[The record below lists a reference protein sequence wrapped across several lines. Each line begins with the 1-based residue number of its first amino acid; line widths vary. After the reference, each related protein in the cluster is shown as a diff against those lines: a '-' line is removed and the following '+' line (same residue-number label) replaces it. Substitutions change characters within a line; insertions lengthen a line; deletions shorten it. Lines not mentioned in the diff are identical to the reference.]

1 MSDDSVN
8 FYKSLDDFLDDMDE
22 RRKDKNKFVAIEFI
36 YKGETYRINNE
47 YLTPTFAYRVPGVKF
62 WVFLVHFKWVDGW
75 CDPDYDT
82 IGQYSSMDELLE
94 KCKIDGVLL
103 REIIVDPN
111 TEIVTQDNEIDV
123 DDLANL

>member
-1 MSDDSVN
+1 M
-8 FYKSLDDFLDDMDE
+8 
-22 RRKDKNKFVAIEFI
+22 KFM
-36 YKGETYRINNE
+36 
-47 YLTPTFAYRVPGVKF
+47 
-62 WVFLVHFKWVDGW
+62 VFLVHFKWVDGW
-75 CDPDYDT
+75 SDADYDT

>member
-1 MSDDSVN
+1 MTWM
-8 FYKSLDDFLDDMDE
+8 KDE
-22 RRKDKNKFVAIEFI
+22 KIKINSWQLNL
-36 YKGETYRINNE
+36 YTKGETYRINNE

-94 KCKIDGVLL
+94 KCK
-103 REIIVDPN
+103 
-111 TEIVTQDNEIDV
+111 
-123 DDLANL
+123 